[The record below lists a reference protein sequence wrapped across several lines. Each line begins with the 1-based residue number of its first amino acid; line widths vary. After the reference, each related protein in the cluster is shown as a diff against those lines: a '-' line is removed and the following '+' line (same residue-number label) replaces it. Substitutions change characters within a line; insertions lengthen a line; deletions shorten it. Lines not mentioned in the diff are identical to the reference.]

1 MCFVCQ
7 VRRCYAT
14 HSRVKVKSQ
23 EMRAPWLYLPVRSV
37 CLPQCTGSHARQ
49 ADYIIAVFVF
59 TLMIYLF
66 PSAVMYVYIPLE
78 GVSAPVWCG
87 LLSVQSI
94 KERVKPSR
102 LSHSIRRR
110 RRRACMHARTHS
122 HKAP

>member
-1 MCFVCQ
+1 MAVF
-7 VRRCYAT
+7 T
-14 HSRVKVKSQ
+14 S
-23 EMRAPWLYLPVRSV
+23 EISV
-37 CLPQCTGSHARQ
+37 FASVHRQ
-49 ADYIIAVFVF
+49 PRTASDYIIAVFVF

-102 LSHSIRRR
+102 LSYSIRRR
-110 RRRACMHARTHS
+110 RRRACMHALTHTK
-122 HKAP
+122 HPNAG